1 MPRSSRSKP
10 KPGSTD
16 LTSPQLYLSRELAA
30 LEFNFRVLAMARDA
44 SVPLLERLR
53 YLSIV
58 ANNLDEFFEVRVAM
72 LKHHHAYG
80 SAAPGPDGVASGELL
95 AQIRSRV
102 LDLVNEQYVAWH
114 EQISPQLDAENIH
127 ILTREQWSPRQH
139 RWLQG
144 YFEQEVLPV
153 LSPLGLDPSH
163 PFPRILNKTLNIAV
177 VLNGRDAFGHE
188 GHMALVRAPRSL
200 PRIIRVPDE
209 VGGEGDHFV
218 FLAEL
223 LQEFVDLM
231 FPGFKVVGSYQFRV
245 TRNSE
250 LIVEEAEVENLA
262 LALSEELLGRGYA
275 RPVRLEIAV
284 DCPKSITS
292 MLMQNFDLDESDIY
306 RCNGPVNII
315 RAGLIYD
322 WLDRPEL
329 KFPRFNP
336 QLPAALDSARNKFEL
351 IGQRDVLLHHPYQSF
366 AAVIDLLRQAT
377 ADPQV
382 LAIKQ
387 TLYRAGEDTPLVD
400 LLVEAARN
408 GKDVTVVIELRARFD
423 EEANIRLATR
433 LQEAGVQVVYGV
445 VGYKT
450 HAKIMLIVRR
460 ENGTLRRYAHLST
473 GNYHQVNSRMYTD
486 IGLMTANPEIG
497 EDLHKVFQQLSGLG
511 PMIELKRLLH
521 SPFTLYSNVLAKIER
536 ETEHAR
542 AGRPARIVAK
552 LNALNEARVIEAL
565 YRASQ
570 AGVEIDLIV
579 RGACTLRPGLPGI
592 SERIRVRSII
602 GRFLEHSRVYWF
614 ANDGTPDLYCA
625 SADWMERNLTR
636 RIEVAFPILD
646 PELAARVFEE
656 TLANSL
662 ADNTQAWLLG
672 SDGHYVRAEPGDQC
686 RIYPNSGAMPE
697 TPCPAA
703 SSCLRVKNNAW
714 RNVAAGAGQSAR
726 GTGTA
731 VGAGVQISI

>member
-1 MPRSSRSKP
+1 MSLTCTIGQNAGMPRTTAP
-10 KPGSTD
+10 APLPID
-16 LTSPQLYLSRELAA
+16 LSATQLYLSSELAA
-30 LEFNFRVLAMARDA
+30 LEFNFRVLAMARD
-44 SVPLLERLR
+44 SGVPLLERLR

-72 LKHHHAYG
+72 LKHHHTYG
-80 SAAPGPDGVASGELL
+80 TSAPGPDGIASGELL
-95 AQIRSRV
+95 KRIRARA
-102 LDLVNEQYVAWH
+102 LTLVTEQFSTWQEH
-114 EQISPQLDAENIH
+114 LIPQLDAADVH
-127 ILTREQWSPRQH
+127 VLTRKQWSPRQR
-139 RWLQG
+139 RWLRG

-177 VLNGRDAFGHE
+177 VLKGRDAFGHE
-188 GHMALVRAPRSL
+188 GQMALVRAPRSL
-200 PRIIRVPDE
+200 PRIIRLPPE
-209 VGGEGDHFV
+209 VSGEGDHFV

-223 LQEFVDLM
+223 LQAFTDLM

-262 LALSEELLGRGYA
+262 HALSEELLGRGYA
-275 RPVRLEIAV
+275 RPVRLEIAN
-284 DCPKSITS
+284 DCPKTISA
-292 MLMQNFDLDESDIY
+292 MLTRNFQLEESDVY
-306 RCNGPVNII
+306 RCDGPVNII
-315 RAGLIYD
+315 RAQLIYD
-322 WLDRPEL
+322 LLDRPEL

-336 QLPAALDSARNKFEL
+336 QLPAALDGAKNKFDL
-351 IGQRDVLLHHPYQSF
+351 ISQRDVLLHHPYQSF
-366 AAVIDLLRQAT
+366 AAVIDLLRQAS

-387 TLYRAGEDTPLVD
+387 TLYRAGEDTPLVG

-423 EEANIRLATR
+423 EAANIRLAER

-450 HAKIMLIVRR
+450 HAKMMLIVRR
-460 ENGTLRRYAHLST
+460 EPAGLRRYVHLST
-473 GNYHQVNSRMYTD
+473 GNYHQINSRTYTD

-497 EDLHKVFQQLSGLG
+497 EDAHKIFQQLSGLG
-511 PMIELKRLLH
+511 PMIKLNCLLH
-521 SPFTLYSNVLAKIER
+521 SPFTLYSSVVAKIER
-536 ETEHAR
+536 ETANAR
-542 AGRPARIVAK
+542 AGRAARIVAK
-552 LNALNEARVIEAL
+552 LNALNESHVVEAL

-614 ANDGTPDLYCA
+614 ANDGAPELYCA
-625 SADWMERNLTR
+625 SADWMARNLMR

-646 PELAARVFEE
+646 AELAARVFAE
-656 TLANSL
+656 TLTNSL
-662 ADNTQAWLLG
+662 TDNTQAWLLD
-672 SDGHYVRAEPGDQC
+672 SDGRYTRAVPGNDAPYSAQQSLLEHY
-686 RIYPNSGAMPE
+686 
-697 TPCPAA
+697 CP
-703 SSCLRVKNNAW
+703 
-714 RNVAAGAGQSAR
+714 
-726 GTGTA
+726 
-731 VGAGVQISI
+731 

>member
-1 MPRSSRSKP
+1 MGQNARMPDQTPPVPADVDWSAP
-10 KPGSTD
+10 E
-16 LTSPQLYLSRELAA
+16 LFFSRELAA

-44 SVPLLERLR
+44 TVPLLERLR

-58 ANNLDEFFEVRVAM
+58 ASNLDEFFEVRVAM

-80 SAAPGPDGVASGELL
+80 SAAPGPDGLLSGELL
-95 AQIRSRV
+95 SRIRSRV
-102 LDLVNEQYVAWH
+102 LDLVALQYATWQEQL
-114 EQISPQLDAENIH
+114 SPQLDAARIH
-127 ILTREQWSPRQH
+127 ILTRQQWEPRQR

-144 YFEQEVLPV
+144 YFEHEVLPV

-177 VLNGRDAFGHE
+177 VLKGRDAFGHE

-200 PRIIRVPDE
+200 PRIIRLPDE
-209 VGGEGDHFV
+209 VCGEGDHFV

-223 LQEFVDLM
+223 LQAFVDLM

-250 LIVEEAEVENLA
+250 LMVEEAEIENLA
-262 LALSEELLGRGYA
+262 LALSEELIGRGYA
-275 RPVRLEIAV
+275 RPARLEVAD
-284 DCPKSITS
+284 DCPKSITA
-292 MLMQNFDLDESDIY
+292 MLTRNFQLEEADVY
-306 RCNGPVNII
+306 RCDGPVNII
-315 RAGLIYD
+315 RAGMIYE
-322 WLDRPEL
+322 WVDRPEL
-329 KFPRFNP
+329 KFPHFVS
-336 QLPAALDSARNKFEL
+336 QLPPALDASHNKFDL
-351 IGQRDVLLHHPYQSF
+351 IAQRDVLLHHPYQSF
-366 AAVIDLLRQAT
+366 GAVIDLLRQASV
-377 ADPQV
+377 DPQV

-400 LLVEAARN
+400 LLVEAARH

-423 EEANIRLATR
+423 EAANIHLATR

-450 HAKIMLIVRR
+450 HAKMLLIVRR
-460 ENGTLRRYAHLST
+460 EGEVLRRYAHLST
-473 GNYHQVNSRMYTD
+473 GNYHQGNSRVYTD

-511 PMIELKRLLH
+511 PVIELKRLLH
-521 SPFTLYSNVLAKIER
+521 SPFTLYPSVVAKIAR

-552 LNALNEARVIEAL
+552 LNALNDARVIGAL

-592 SERIRVRSII
+592 SERIRVRSIV

-614 ANDGTPDLYCA
+614 QNDETPEVYCS
-625 SADWMERNLTR
+625 SADWMERNLLR
-636 RIEVAFPILD
+636 RIETCFPIRD
-646 PELAARVFEE
+646 PQLAQRVCDESL
-656 TLANSL
+656 TTYL
-662 ADNTQAWLLG
+662 ADNTQAWQLQPDGTYQRLLPG
-672 SDGHYVRAEPGDQC
+672 SDPPYSAQ
-686 RIYPNSGAMPE
+686 
-697 TPCPAA
+697 AA
-703 SSCLRVKNNAW
+703 LLAKF
-714 RNVAAGAGQSAR
+714 VA
-726 GTGTA
+726 
-731 VGAGVQISI
+731 

>member
-1 MPRSSRSKP
+1 MARKLPP
-10 KPGSTD
+10 PATAIAD
-16 LTSPQLYLSRELAA
+16 LAAPELYLSRELAA

-44 SVPLLERLR
+44 RVPLLERLR

-80 SAAPGPDGVASGELL
+80 SAAPGPDGLSSGELL
-95 AQIRSRV
+95 TRIRTRV
-102 LDLVNEQYVAWH
+102 LDLVTEQYATW
-114 EQISPQLDAENIH
+114 QDQLKPQLDSEGIRF
-127 ILTREQWSPRQH
+127 LTRRQWTPLQR

-144 YFEQEVLPV
+144 YFEHEVLPV
-153 LSPLGLDPSH
+153 LSPLGLDPAH

-177 VLNGRDAFGHE
+177 VLQGRDAFGHE

-200 PRIIRVPDE
+200 PRIVRLPAE
-209 VGGEGDHFV
+209 VGGGGDNFV

-223 LQEFVDLM
+223 LQAFVDLM
-231 FPGFKVVGSYQFRV
+231 FSGFRVVGSYQFRV

-262 LALSEELLGRGYA
+262 RALSEELLGRGYA
-275 RPVRLEIAV
+275 RPVRLEIAN
-284 DCPKSITS
+284 DCPKAITA
-292 MLMQNFDLDESDIY
+292 MLVANFELEEADVY
-306 RCNGPVNII
+306 RCDGPVNII
-315 RAGLIYD
+315 RAGNVYD
-322 WLDRPEL
+322 QIDRPEL
-329 KFPRFNP
+329 KFPRFVP
-336 QLPAALDSARNKFEL
+336 CLPAA
-351 IGQRDVLLHHPYQSF
+351 IGPAVNLFDVIGARDVLLHHPYESF
-366 AAVIDLLRQAT
+366 AAVVDLLRQAA
-377 ADPQV
+377 ADPAV

-423 EEANIRLATR
+423 EAANIRLATR

-450 HAKIMLIVRR
+450 HAKMMLIVRR
-460 ENGTLRRYAHLST
+460 EGDTLRRYVHLST
-473 GNYHQVNSRMYTD
+473 GNYHQANSRMYTD

-511 PMIELKRLLH
+511 SVISLKRLLH
-521 SPFTLYSNVLAKIER
+521 SPFTLYRSVVAKIER
-536 ETEHAR
+536 ETANAQ
-542 AGRPARIVAK
+542 AGKNARIVAK
-552 LNALNEARVIEAL
+552 LNALNESHVIEAL

-579 RGACTLRPGLPGI
+579 RGACTLRPGLAGI
-592 SERIRVRSII
+592 SERIRVRSIV

-614 ANDGTPDLYCA
+614 ANDGKPEIYCA
-625 SADWMERNLTR
+625 SADWMERNLMR

-646 PELAARVFEE
+646 PALAKRVFDEA
-656 TLANSL
+656 LANGL

-672 SDGHYVRAEPGDQC
+672 SDGHYTRATPGDQ
-686 RIYPNSGAMPE
+686 
-697 TPCPAA
+697 PAHCA
-703 SSCLRVKNNAW
+703 QRTLLEKIC
-714 RNVAAGAGQSAR
+714 G
-726 GTGTA
+726 
-731 VGAGVQISI
+731 

>member
-1 MPRSSRSKP
+1 MAHPP
-10 KPGSTD
+10 AAPT
-16 LTSPQLYLSRELAA
+16 TSPDLADPSLYLSRELAA
-30 LEFNFRVLAMARDA
+30 LEFNFRVLAMARDPD
-44 SVPLLERLR
+44 VPLLERLR

-58 ANNLDEFFEVRVAM
+58 ASNLDEFFEVRVAM

-80 SAAPGPDGVASGELL
+80 SAAPGPDGMASSELL
-95 AQIRSRV
+95 TLIRSRV
-102 LDLVNEQYVAWH
+102 LDLVAELYATWQ
-114 EQISPQLDAENIH
+114 EQISPQLDAEQIH
-127 ILTREQWSPRQH
+127 MLTRKQWSSRQK

-144 YFEQEVLPV
+144 YFEHEVLPV
-153 LSPLGLDPSH
+153 LSPLGLDPAH

-177 VLNGRDAFGHE
+177 VLKGRDAFGHE

-200 PRIIRVPDE
+200 PRIIRVPAE
-209 VGGEGDHFV
+209 VSGSGEHYV

-223 LQEFVDLM
+223 LQAFVDLM

-262 LALSEELLGRGYA
+262 HALTEELVGRGYA
-275 RPVRLEIAV
+275 RPVRLEIAN
-284 DCPKSITS
+284 DCPKAITA
-292 MLMQNFDLDESDIY
+292 MLTHNFQLEDADVY

-322 WLDRPEL
+322 WIDRPDL

-336 QLPAALDSARNKFEL
+336 QLPSALDSSRSKFDL
-351 IGQRDVLLHHPYQSF
+351 IAQRDVLLHHPYQSF
-366 AAVIDLLRQAT
+366 AAVIDLLRQAV

-387 TLYRAGEDTPLVD
+387 TLYRAGQDTPLVD
-400 LLVEAARN
+400 MLVEAARN

-423 EEANIRLATR
+423 EAANIHLATR

-450 HAKIMLIVRR
+450 HAKMMLIVRR
-460 ENGTLRRYAHLST
+460 EGNTLRRYAHLST
-473 GNYHQVNSRMYTD
+473 GNYHQANSRMYTD

-521 SPFTLYSNVLAKIER
+521 SPFTLYPAVLAKIER
-536 ETEHAR
+536 ETVNAR

-552 LNALNEARVIEAL
+552 LNALNEAHVITAL

-592 SERIRVRSII
+592 SERIRVRSIV

-614 ANDGTPDLYCA
+614 ANDGHPDLYCA
-625 SADWMERNLTR
+625 SADWMERNLMR

-646 PELAARVFEE
+646 PELAARVFDE
-656 TLANSL
+656 TLASSL
-662 ADNTQAWLLG
+662 ADNTQAWMLESNG
-672 SDGHYVRAEPGDQC
+672 RY
-686 RIYPNSGAMPE
+686 
-697 TPCPAA
+697 T
-703 SSCLRVKNNAW
+703 K
-714 RNVAAGAGQSAR
+714 
-726 GTGTA
+726 
-731 VGAGVQISI
+731 AGVGDRPPYNAQRDLLERYCS

>member
-1 MPRSSRSKP
+1 MSRP
-10 KPGSTD
+10 STRLTPVVD
-16 LTSPQLYLSRELAA
+16 LCAPQLYLSRELAA
-30 LEFNFRVLAMARDA
+30 LEFNFRVLAMAREA

-80 SAAPGPDGVASGELL
+80 SAAPGPDGIPSGELL
-95 AQIRSRV
+95 ARIRSRV
-102 LDLVNEQYVAWH
+102 LDLVAEVYAAWQ
-114 EQISPQLDAENIH
+114 EQIRPQLDAAKIH
-127 ILTREQWSPRQH
+127 ILTRKHWSPRQR

-144 YFEQEVLPV
+144 YFEHEVLPV
-153 LSPLGLDPSH
+153 LSPLGLDPAH
-163 PFPRILNKTLNIAV
+163 PFPRILNKTLNLAV
-177 VLNGRDAFGHE
+177 VLKGRDAFGHE

-200 PRIIRVPDE
+200 PRIIRVPAE
-209 VGGEGDHFV
+209 VSGPGEHFV

-223 LQEFVDLM
+223 LQAFVDLM
-231 FPGFKVVGSYQFRV
+231 FPGLKVVGSYQFRV

-262 LALSEELLGRGYA
+262 LALSEELVGRGYA
-275 RPVRLEIAV
+275 RPVRLEIAN
-284 DCPKSITS
+284 DCPQAITA
-292 MLMQNFDLDESDIY
+292 MLVQNFQLDDTDVY
-306 RCNGPVNII
+306 RCDGPVNII

-329 KFPRFNP
+329 KFQRFTP
-336 QLPAALDSARNKFEL
+336 QLPAALDSSHNKFEL
-351 IGQRDVLLHHPYQSF
+351 IGRRDVLLHHPYESF

-400 LLVEAARN
+400 LLVEAARQ

-450 HAKIMLIVRR
+450 HAKMMLIVRR
-460 ENGTLRRYAHLST
+460 EGDTLRRYAHLST
-473 GNYHQVNSRMYTD
+473 GNYHQINSRTYTD
-486 IGLMTANPEIG
+486 IGLMTADPEIG

-511 PMIELKRLLH
+511 PRIALKRLLH
-521 SPFTLYSNVLAKIER
+521 SPFTLYTGVMERIER
-536 ETEHAR
+536 ETELAR

-552 LNALNEARVIEAL
+552 LNALNEAHVIEAL

-592 SERIRVRSII
+592 SERIRVRSIV

-614 ANDGTPDLYCA
+614 GNDGAPELYCA
-625 SADWMERNLTR
+625 SADWMERNLMR
-636 RIEVAFPILD
+636 RIEIAFPIRD
-646 PELAARVFEE
+646 PELAARVYEE
-656 TLANSL
+656 TLANGL
-662 ADNTQAWLLG
+662 ADNTQAWLLDA
-672 SDGHYVRAEPGDQC
+672 DGRYHRATPGRHAPYTAQQMLLDKL
-686 RIYPNSGAMPE
+686 
-697 TPCPAA
+697 CP
-703 SSCLRVKNNAW
+703 
-714 RNVAAGAGQSAR
+714 
-726 GTGTA
+726 
-731 VGAGVQISI
+731 

>member
-1 MPRSSRSKP
+1 MPDQTSAL
-10 KPGSTD
+10 PGSAN
-16 LTSPQLYLSRELAA
+16 LTAPSLYLSRELAA

-44 SVPLLERLR
+44 AVPLLERLR

-80 SAAPGPDGVASGELL
+80 SAAPGPDGISSGELL
-95 AQIRSRV
+95 TRIRSRV
-102 LDLVNEQYVAWH
+102 LDLVAEQYAAWQ
-114 EQISPQLDAENIH
+114 EQISPQLDAAQIH
-127 ILTREQWSPRQH
+127 ILTRKHWSPRQR

-144 YFEQEVLPV
+144 YFEHEVLPV
-153 LSPLGLDPSH
+153 LSPLGLDPAH

-177 VLNGRDAFGHE
+177 VLKGRDAFGHE

-200 PRIIRVPDE
+200 PRIIRVPAE
-209 VGGEGDHFV
+209 VCGPGEHFV

-223 LQEFVDLM
+223 LQAFVDLM
-231 FPGFKVVGSYQFRV
+231 FPGLKVVGSYQFRV

-262 LALSEELLGRGYA
+262 LALSEELIGRGYA
-275 RPVRLEIAV
+275 RPVRLEIAN
-284 DCPKSITS
+284 DCPKAITA
-292 MLMQNFDLDESDIY
+292 MLIENFQLEETDVY
-306 RCNGPVNII
+306 RCDGPVNII

-336 QLPAALDSARNKFEL
+336 QLPSALESGRSKFDL

-450 HAKIMLIVRR
+450 HAKMMLIVRR
-460 ENGTLRRYAHLST
+460 EGDTLRRYVHLST
-473 GNYHQVNSRMYTD
+473 GNYHQANSRMYTD

-521 SPFTLYSNVLAKIER
+521 SPFTLYPSVLAKIER
-536 ETEHAR
+536 EITHAQ

-552 LNALNEARVIEAL
+552 LNALNEAHVIEAL

-592 SERIRVRSII
+592 SERIRVRSIV

-614 ANDGTPDLYCA
+614 GNDGNAEIYCA
-625 SADWMERNLTR
+625 SADWMERNLMR

-646 PELAARVFEE
+646 PELSARVFEE
-656 TLANSL
+656 TLANGL
-662 ADNTQAWLLG
+662 ADNTQAWLLD
-672 SDGHYVRAEPGDQC
+672 SDGRYTRAEPGENPP
-686 RIYPNSGAMPE
+686 Y
-697 TPCPAA
+697 
-703 SSCLRVKNNAW
+703 
-714 RNVAAGAGQSAR
+714 SAQQGLLER
-726 GTGTA
+726 FC
-731 VGAGVQISI
+731 Q

>member
-1 MPRSSRSKP
+1 MPRSSRRKP
-10 KPGSTD
+10 DNTD
-16 LTSPQLYLSRELAA
+16 LASPELYLSRELAA

-58 ANNLDEFFEVRVAM
+58 ANNLDEFFEVRVAT
-72 LKHHHAYG
+72 LKHHHTYG
-80 SAAPGPDGVASGELL
+80 SAAPGPDGMPSGELL

-102 LDLVNEQYVAWH
+102 LDLVTEQYEIWLQ
-114 EQISPQLDAENIH
+114 QISPQLDAENIH
-127 ILTREQWSPRQH
+127 ILTRQKWSPRQH

-177 VLNGRDAFGHE
+177 VLKGRDAFGHE

-200 PRIIRVPDE
+200 PRIIRVPAE
-209 VGGEGDHFV
+209 VSGDGDHFV

-223 LQEFVDLM
+223 LQAFVDLM
-231 FPGFKVVGSYQFRV
+231 FPGFKVIGSYQFRV

-284 DCPKSITS
+284 DCPKSITR
-292 MLMQNFDLDESDIY
+292 MLIQNFDLDESDIY

-322 WLDRPEL
+322 WIDRPEL
-329 KFPRFNP
+329 KYPRFNP

-351 IGQRDVLLHHPYQSF
+351 ISQHDVLLHHPYQSF

-450 HAKIMLIVRR
+450 HAKILLIVRR
-460 ENGTLRRYAHLST
+460 ENGRLRRYAHLST

-486 IGLMTANPEIG
+486 IGLMTADPEIG

-521 SPFTLYSNVLAKIER
+521 SPFTLYSGVLAKIER
-536 ETEHAR
+536 ETAHAR

-552 LNALNEARVIEAL
+552 LNALNEAHVIEAL
-565 YRASQ
+565 YRASR
-570 AGVEIDLIV
+570 AGVEVDLIV

-592 SERIRVRSII
+592 SEHIRVRSII

-614 ANDGTPDLYCA
+614 SNDGNPELYCA

-672 SDGHYVRAEPGDQC
+672 SDGRYRRAEPGDH
-686 RIYPNSGAMPE
+686 PPF
-697 TPCPAA
+697 
-703 SSCLRVKNNAW
+703 
-714 RNVAAGAGQSAR
+714 SAQR
-726 GTGTA
+726 GLLDRFCG
-731 VGAGVQISI
+731 